1 MIDLSQN
8 LAGPYATQILAD
20 FGADVIKVEPP
31 GGDPARAWGPPF
43 VDGES
48 PLFLCA
54 NRNKRSIVLDL
65 QTEHGREALRRLVEE
80 ADVFVQAFRTGVIE
94 RLGFDYETVS
104 GLRPGIIYV
113 SVTAFGATGP
123 LRDQPG
129 YDPLMQAYGGLMSVT
144 GDEGSPPARVG
155 TSLVDMGTGMWA
167 AMAVLAETGRRG
179 WGRGRGRGG
188 SRGAGRGGEA
198 RGDSPAAG
206 HGAVHITT
214 SLLDTSVAWM
224 AYHIQGYMAT
234 GDVPGRMGSGLG
246 MIAPYRAFPTAD
258 GNVMIAAAN
267 DGLFRRLCDAVDLP
281 AIAADPRFATNAD
294 RVAHRAAL
302 VRLLSDRTRGV
313 GSSELVER
321 LRAAGVPCAPIQDVG
336 QVASDEQVE
345 ASEMLRPVP
354 ERSEHVDVALPVRW
368 DGERLVAG
376 RRPPRAGADTAAVL
390 AEIGMEEEE

>member
-48 PLFLCA
+48 PLFMCA

-65 QTEHGREALRRLVEE
+65 QTEHGREALRRLVER
-80 ADVFVQAFRTGVIE
+80 ADVFVQAFRAGVIE

-104 GLRPGIIYV
+104 GLRQGIIYV
-113 SVTAFGATGP
+113 SVTAFGTTGP

-179 WGRGRGRGG
+179 WGG
-188 SRGAGRGGEA
+188 GAGRGDGPGGGGE
-198 RGDSPAAG
+198 
-206 HGAVHITT
+206 AVHITT

-234 GDVPGRMGSGLG
+234 GDVPGPMGSGLG
-246 MIAPYRAFPTAD
+246 MIAPYQAFPTAD

-267 DGLFRRLCDAVDLP
+267 DGLFRRLCDAVDQP

-294 RVAHRAAL
+294 RVANRAAL
-302 VRLLSDRTRGV
+302 VGLLSDRTRGV
-313 GSSELVER
+313 ASSELVER

-336 QVASDEQVE
+336 QVASDQQVE
-345 ASEMLRPVP
+345 ASEMLRAAP

-368 DGERLVAG
+368 DGERLGAG